1 MRAIFSLLKLVV
13 QAGVVLV
20 GTVLIVQLFTGGF
33 NRGVFSAASG
43 GQARGA
49 WPAAEGELQPLSGP
63 AAVTIFAGWRQEQV
77 AQSLHL
83 NGVMDANRFY
93 RVSKRGAGVNHPL
106 LADRPAGQSYEGY
119 LFPGTYTVQPDTT
132 PAQLITLMLDNMT
145 RQLPPNAVELAR
157 RQGLTFYQA
166 ITLASIVERE
176 AVLDSERPLIA
187 SVYLNRLRGDGDAA
201 LLQADPTV
209 QYAMGYQKT
218 ANQWW
223 KSPVSLEEYSA
234 VDSPYNTYLHP
245 GLPPGPIAS
254 PGIKSINAVLY
265 PASTNYRFFVCR
277 WPGCDGGEHVFAATY
292 DEHLQNVAAYYGN

>member
-1 MRAIFSLLKLVV
+1 MRAIFSLLKFVV
-13 QAGVVLV
+13 QASVVLAI
-20 GTVLIVQLFTGGF
+20 TVTIGLLFTGRF
-33 NRGVFSAASG
+33 DRGVNLATSRQVLSPWPASG
-43 GQARGA
+43 G
-49 WPAAEGELQPLSGP
+49 EFQPP
-63 AAVTIFAGWRQEQV
+63 VEPVAVTIFAGWRQEQV

-83 NGVMDANRFY
+83 NGAMDANRFY
-93 RVSKRGAGVNHPL
+93 RVSQQGRAVNHPL
-106 LADRPAGQSYEGY
+106 LTDHPAGQSYEGY

-132 PAQLITLMLDNMT
+132 PAQLITMMLDNLA

-157 RQGLTFYQA
+157 QQGLTLYQA

-176 AVLDSERPLIA
+176 AALDSERPLIA
-187 SVYLNRLRGDGDAA
+187 SVYLNRLRSDGAEA

-209 QYAMGYQKT
+209 QYAMGYQKAT
-218 ANQWW
+218 NQWW
-223 KSPVSLEEYSA
+223 KSPVSLEEYTV

-254 PGIKSINAVLY
+254 PGLPSIYAVLY

-277 WPGCDGGEHVFAATY
+277 WPGCEAGEHVFAATF